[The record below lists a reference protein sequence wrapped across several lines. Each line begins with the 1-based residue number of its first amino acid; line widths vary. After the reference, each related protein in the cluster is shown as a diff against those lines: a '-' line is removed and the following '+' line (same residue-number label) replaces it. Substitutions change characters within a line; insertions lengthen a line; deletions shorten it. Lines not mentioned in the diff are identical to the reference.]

1 MTPRQATALAG
12 LAPFVRKSGKWTGKA
27 KIGGGRAGL
36 RRALY
41 MPALVAARC
50 NPQLSCV
57 YQTLRSRGKEAK
69 LALVAIMRKLL
80 ILANILIYEDREW
93 AETRP

>member
-41 MPALVAARC
+41 MPALVATRC

-57 YQTLRSRGKEAK
+57 YKALRNRGKEAK

-80 ILANILIYEDREW
+80 TLANNLIYEDREW
-93 AETRP
+93 AEIRP